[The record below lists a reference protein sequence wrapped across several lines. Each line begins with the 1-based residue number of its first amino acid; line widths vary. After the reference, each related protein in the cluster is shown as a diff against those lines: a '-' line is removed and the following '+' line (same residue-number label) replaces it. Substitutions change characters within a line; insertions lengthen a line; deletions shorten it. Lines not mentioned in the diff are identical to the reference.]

1 MVAHTN
7 EFHAGGSVYNSSPRT
22 DGHPVP
28 ARPIRHPATIMGRC
42 PSPPLAADPCP
53 APGILPEPAADAEG
67 CPAGR
72 HNGWR
77 PGITVFGNV
86 LPTAVIR
93 EIFDTD
99 DLLARVSRRA
109 GLSAVKSIV
118 PLGYPAIKCVR
129 RREADDLISGRVSA
143 VNPNFTVLYG
153 DLSTAGGDYNPS
165 APN

>member
-53 APGILPEPAADAEG
+53 APGILPEPAADAER

-93 EIFDTD
+93 EIFDAD
-99 DLLARVSRRA
+99 DLLGPERPDIKRRHPFA
-109 GLSAVKSIV
+109 Q
-118 PLGYPAIKCVR
+118 IKLLDVVAKVQC
-129 RREADDLISGRVSA
+129 
-143 VNPNFTVLYG
+143 
-153 DLSTAGGDYNPS
+153 
-165 APN
+165 